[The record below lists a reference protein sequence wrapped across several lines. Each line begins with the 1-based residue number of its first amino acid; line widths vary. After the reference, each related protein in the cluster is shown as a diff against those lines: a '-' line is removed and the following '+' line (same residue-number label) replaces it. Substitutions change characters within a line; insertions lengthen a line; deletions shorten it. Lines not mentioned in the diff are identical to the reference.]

1 MKNLTF
7 NNTQEQTHF
16 SRIMREVYLH
26 NLNQKKVISLE
37 KLLKL
42 TCFEFGVEETE
53 EIQRDVSTW
62 YQNIVDLNYLKR
74 FEEQKLHEVI
84 VHSIDNVQ
92 LISSQNK
99 TQTTLELSIEDFQ
112 LSLET
117 LCVMAH
123 QEWSYNKP
131 FTSFSYQLRGY
142 DYRMTLVHAS
152 ISQNGQSKCF
162 VRHFHQEL
170 QTLDDLN
177 LSLNLQSL
185 LKKYVNEKK
194 NILITGPTGS
204 GKTTLLKGM
213 LYESNPSEH
222 LIVIEDYPELN
233 LKREN
238 TTQLIAEPENPK
250 KDLHSFCSY
259 AMRMRPDRIALGEM
273 RGAEVTSFI
282 LSMNTG
288 HKGMMATLHA
298 NSAIDT
304 VMRIVTLFGL
314 YSEREFLSS
323 EQLVSLVC
331 QNIDGVIYMEEREIK
346 EVIELRGAERGVPY
360 YESVFLKAA

>member
-1 MKNLTF
+1 
-7 NNTQEQTHF
+7 
-16 SRIMREVYLH
+16 MREVYVH
-26 NLNQKKVISLE
+26 HLNQKKVISLE
-37 KLLKL
+37 MLVKLS
-42 TCFEFGVEETE
+42 CFEFGVEETE
-53 EIQRDVSTW
+53 DIRMNISSW
-62 YQNIVDLNYLKR
+62 YQNIVNLAYLKS
-74 FEEQKLHEVI
+74 FEEPQLHEVI
-84 VHSIDNVQ
+84 VHSIENVQ
-92 LISSQNK
+92 LIYSENK
-99 TQTTLELSIEDFQ
+99 KQTRLNLSTEDFQ

-117 LCVMAH
+117 LCIQAL
-123 QEWSYNKP
+123 QDWSYNRP
-131 FTSFSYQLRGY
+131 FTSFSYQLRGH

-152 ISQNGQSKCF
+152 ISQNGQSKVF
-162 VRHFHQEL
+162 VRHFHHDL
-170 QTLDDLN
+170 QRLEDLRLSDDL
-177 LSLNLQSL
+177 QKL
-185 LKKYVNEKK
+185 LKKYVHEKR

-213 LYESNPSEH
+213 LNESNPAEH

-331 QNIDGVIYMEEREIK
+331 QNIDGVIYMEDREVK